1 MREEPIGAIR
11 KVELRDTIKALALAR
26 PDLIEG
32 LALIAVATGIDEYVN
47 LHGSTTQL
55 IVECRA
61 KRLDGSNET

>member
-11 KVELRDTIKALALAR
+11 KAELRDTIKALALAR

-32 LALIAVATGIDEYVN
+32 LALIAVATGIDELN

-55 IVECRA
+55 IIECRA
-61 KRLDGSNET
+61 KRLGGKDET